1 METKVASE
9 EQSENTV
16 SVPENVASV
25 SGASRSI
32 PFGTA
37 GRSSTVGG
45 ASRSIPF
52 SEAGR
57 SSAVGGA
64 SRSSAVGGASRS
76 IPFSEAGR
84 SSAVGGA
91 SRSSA
96 VGGASR
102 SSAVGGSSPD
112 GGIATDMEG
121 YTQKTTGKSHSIPKK
136 IKLPTQ
142 VGVDSEGA
150 VRTDFPFDQS
160 ISRNKLRTL
169 THHTLF
175 PVHPKKKNIEE
186 WVAEQASTESLTTT
200 TTTSSGDISN
210 VSFVFGQTQ
219 YGSYSCVDIP
229 ETDKTHDMSNECE
242 NSSMIVNVSSRNT
255 TDVDIVGDETQMD
268 GGSDGTCDVGGD
280 VTNNNNN
287 ISSESTL
294 GSAELFSATSV
305 TTVPE
310 TSLDASQGDADGSGD
325 ASTIRTVPESPIT
338 ETQGD
343 AHGNGDVTITED
355 LKGNDS
361 TAQVDQAALLVG
373 GDGEKHVTITV
384 HSDVTGL
391 VANISKKWKEYSKC
405 LKNVSLTTSP
415 VVSLPYFH
423 STAPPSKPAGT
434 NVYKMTTSVTNND
447 TSGKKIKIYVDED
460 LDLESMMIQ
469 SRMRERNADPTKG
482 PEIGNYFIC
491 IPLLVRLCKL
501 VTIMCTLLWLF
512 SEQVCHYRITC

>member
-1 METKVASE
+1 MKSNQRILFPCQKMSH
-9 EQSENTV
+9 QSV
-16 SVPENVASV
+16 GPVVPFHLAWQVV
-25 SGASRSI
+25 PVQLVVPVV
-32 PFGTA
+32 PFHSA
-37 GRSSTVGG
+37 R
-45 ASRSIPF
+45 P
-52 SEAGR
+52 GR

-64 SRSSAVGGASRS
+64 S
-76 IPFSEAGR
+76 R

-121 YTQKTTGKSHSIPKK
+121 YTQKMTGKSHSIPKK

-150 VRTDFPFDQS
+150 IRTDFPFDQS

-287 ISSESTL
+287 NISSESTL

-338 ETQGD
+338 
-343 AHGNGDVTITED
+343 GN
-355 LKGNDS
+355 
-361 TAQVDQAALLVG
+361 A
-373 GDGEKHVTITV
+373 
-384 HSDVTGL
+384 
-391 VANISKKWKEYSKC
+391 
-405 LKNVSLTTSP
+405 
-415 VVSLPYFH
+415 
-423 STAPPSKPAGT
+423 
-434 NVYKMTTSVTNND
+434 
-447 TSGKKIKIYVDED
+447 
-460 LDLESMMIQ
+460 
-469 SRMRERNADPTKG
+469 R
-482 PEIGNYFIC
+482 
-491 IPLLVRLCKL
+491 
-501 VTIMCTLLWLF
+501 
-512 SEQVCHYRITC
+512 